1 MHYNLVGLMF
11 LKYPLYF
18 FLLVSQWIICQE
30 LPPIQNYTPADYQA
44 ENQNWAISQDDD
56 KVVYVANNKGLLRFN
71 GANWML
77 FPSPNESI
85 MRSVKVVGNRI
96 YTGCYMEFGYWIEDG
111 YGVLRYTSLS
121 SSMEES
127 LLEDEEFWGISN
139 LDDWMVF
146 QSLKRIYIYNIKTGA
161 INIID
166 AENTL
171 FRMFQVDKEI
181 YFQESGKGI
190 FKIDNGKAEIVYE
203 DEVVLNDEVINIFQQ
218 GGTIVLV
225 TKHNGF
231 FTANDGFLTKFN
243 TGLDSLVNKVSVYS
257 AIRLKDG
264 KYALGTISNG
274 LVLLDRNGAL
284 QNHIDQIKG
293 LRNNTILSLM
303 EDIDSNIWLG
313 LDNGISYIN
322 VKSPVKVY
330 HDNKGV
336 VGSTYAAAIKD
347 NILYLGTNQGL
358 FYKPLEGESDFQ
370 LIKGT
375 QGQVWSLQE
384 IEGTLFCCHHSGTFV
399 VEGDSAKQITS
410 LEGAWKINPLSGN
423 PDLLLQGNYDGLY
436 VLEKERGNWKLRNK
450 VEGFENSSRYFEILG
465 NKVFVNHEYKGI
477 FKLDVDSSFYHVQS
491 IAMDTLIKG
500 PESGIVKYRDQLFYA
515 YKEGV
520 FKYQPDSD
528 SFVQDTL
535 LSGIYN
541 EDDYV
546 SGKMVLDQNE
556 DNLWIFT
563 NSNISL
569 LSDGSL
575 ADTLLVKPIPL
586 AENVRDGIVGYENI
600 VNLGEE
606 GKYLLGT
613 TSGYITLDV
622 NTFQEPDL
630 VVQIGRIQKSSKDSQ
645 SWASI
650 EKGSEVHL
658 KSSENHLRFSFF
670 TAEYNKY
677 FQPKYQFQLQGI
689 YDNWSDWS
697 ENYST
702 TFENL
707 PYGDYTFRV
716 RAKIGDKVSSNI
728 ATYSFRI
735 ERPWYISNLML
746 VIYILVFAIGSFLIH
761 QAYKRYYHKRQQK
774 LIEKN
779 KREIELAK
787 AQNEKEI
794 IKIKNEQLQEEFRS
808 KSNELAA
815 STLSIIRK
823 NELLS
828 KVKDQLLSSVED
840 KGSIKPIIKV
850 IDKNITQNDDWEL
863 FKEAFNN
870 ADRKF
875 LKKLKKAHPNLSPN
889 DVRLCA
895 YLRLNLS
902 SKEIAPL
909 FNISVRS
916 VEIKRY
922 RLRKKMDLSHDDN
935 LVDYILKL

>member
-1 MHYNLVGLMF
+1 MYTKYLLYLLLF
-11 LKYPLYF
+11 L
-18 FLLVSQWIICQE
+18 SQWLICQE
-30 LPPIQNYTPADYQA
+30 LPPIQNYTPTDYKA
-44 ENQNWAISQDDD
+44 ENQNWGIAQDDD
-56 KVVYVANNKGLLRFN
+56 KLVYAANNKGLLRFN
-71 GANWML
+71 GADWTL

-85 MRSVKVVGNRI
+85 MRSVKVVGDRI
-96 YTGCYMEFGYWIEDG
+96 YTGCYMEFGYWVKDELGI
-111 YGVLRYTSLS
+111 LQYTSLS
-121 SSMEES
+121 SGIQKS
-127 LLEDEEFWGISN
+127 LLEDEEFWGILN
-139 LDDWMVF
+139 LDDYILF
-146 QSLKRIYIYNIKTGA
+146 QSLKRIYIYNIETGA
-161 INIID
+161 INTID
-166 AENTL
+166 SENTL
-171 FRMFQVDKEI
+171 FRMFMVDREI
-181 YFQESGKGI
+181 FFQESGKGI
-190 FKIDNGKAEIVYE
+190 FNIDNGEAKLVY
-203 DEVVLNDEVINIFQQ
+203 DDDVVKNDEVINIFQEENDL
-218 GGTIVLV
+218 ILV
-225 TKHNGF
+225 TRDNGF
-231 FTANDGFLTKFN
+231 LKSSNGILQTFK
-243 TGLDSLVNKVSVYS
+243 TGLDVLDNKISVYS
-257 AIRLKDG
+257 AIRLEDST
-264 KYALGTISNG
+264 YALGTISDG
-274 LVLLDRNGAL
+274 LVILDQNGGLLD
-284 QNHIDQIKG
+284 HIDQIRG

-303 EDIDSNIWLG
+303 EDVDNNIWLG
-313 LDNGISYIN
+313 LDNGISYLN
-322 VKSPVKVY
+322 VKSPVEVY

-336 VGSTYAAAIKD
+336 VGSTYAAATKD
-347 NILYLGTNQGL
+347 NMLYLGTNQGL
-358 FYKPLEGESDFQ
+358 FYKRMEEDSEFT
-370 LIKGT
+370 LIEGT

-384 IEGTLFCCHHSGTFV
+384 IGGTLFCCHHSGTFV
-399 VEGDSAKQITS
+399 VKKDEVEQIADV
-410 LEGAWKINPLSGN
+410 EGAWKISELPNR

-436 VLEKERGNWKLRNK
+436 ILEKTDGNWKLRNK
-450 VEGFENSSRYFEILG
+450 VQGFEHSSRYFETLG
-465 NKVFVNHEYKGI
+465 NKVFVNHEYRGV
-477 FKLDVDSSFYHVQS
+477 FKLDVDSSFHRVRQ

-500 PESGIVKYRDQLFYA
+500 SESGIIKYRDKLFYA

-520 FKYQPDSD
+520 FKYEPDSD
-528 SFVQDTL
+528 TFVKDNL
-535 LSGIYN
+535 LSSIYDQ
-541 EDDYV
+541 DDYV
-546 SGKMVLDQNE
+546 SGKMVLDQNQ

-575 ADTLLVKPIPL
+575 ADTLRITPIPL
-586 AENVRDGIVGYENI
+586 TENVRDGVVGYENI
-600 VNLGEE
+600 VNLGEGGE
-606 GKYLLGT
+606 YLLGT
-613 TSGYITLDV
+613 TSGYITLNV
-622 NTFQEPDL
+622 NSFEEPDFT
-630 VVQIGRIQKSSKDSQ
+630 VQIGRVQKSSKDSQ
-645 SWASI
+645 NWTLVNK
-650 EKGSEVHL
+650 ESEEMDL
-658 KSSENHLRFSFF
+658 KSVENHLRFSYF
-670 TAEYNKY
+670 TAEYSK
-677 FQPKYQFQLQGI
+677 FFKPKYQFQLRGI

-716 RAKIGDKVSSNI
+716 RGKVGDKISSNI
-728 ATYSFRI
+728 ATYSFSI
-735 ERPWYISNLML
+735 QRPWYISNLML
-746 VIYILVFAIGSFLIH
+746 VFYILAFIIGSLLIH
-761 QAYKRYYHKRQQK
+761 QAYRRYYHKRQRK

-779 KREIELAK
+779 KREMELAK

-840 KGSIKPIIKV
+840 NSSIKPIIKV

-863 FKEAFNN
+863 FKKAFNN

-922 RLRKKMDLSHDDN
+922 RLRKKMDLSHNDN